1 MDKNFKNIYIFKIKS
16 SRNFKCKWMQDLCK
30 YTQNLSLKTT
40 NQFLA
45 AFLALVFSNN
55 KVTNKVRQFLDLTL
69 KLIPYALVSTE
80 YSEEK

>member
-45 AFLALVFSNN
+45 AFLA
-55 KVTNKVRQFLDLTL
+55 
-69 KLIPYALVSTE
+69 
-80 YSEEK
+80 